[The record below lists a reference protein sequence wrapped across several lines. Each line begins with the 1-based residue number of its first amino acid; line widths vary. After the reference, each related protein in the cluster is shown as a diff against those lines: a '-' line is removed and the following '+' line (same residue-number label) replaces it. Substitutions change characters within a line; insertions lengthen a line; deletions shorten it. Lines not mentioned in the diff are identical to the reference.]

1 MLFYLI
7 FLPLAALSLGYSLFY
22 GTTHL
27 WTATAFF
34 TLLYSGYG
42 VSVGYHRLH
51 SHRSFK
57 TWEPIRKLLLYFGC
71 QGAQGSPVTWSLIH
85 NRSHHAHTD
94 REGDVHTPTKGLFYA
109 FFGWIFDKE
118 NHQFAQTELFKMR
131 KNLDPYALWCH
142 KNYTL
147 LVVLNLVL
155 IALITGWWF
164 DGRYVLASLN
174 ASFLAVIIS
183 GIVNVFGHLPI
194 KGLTYE
200 TDKTKNN
207 STNNPWLVFV
217 SWGESL
223 HNNHHYRPAR
233 LNFNTK
239 WYELDVGRWLIAT
252 IKKS

>member
-27 WTATAFF
+27 WSATAFF

-94 REGDVHTPTKGLFYA
+94 TEGDVHTPTKGLFYA
-109 FFGWIFDKE
+109 FFGWIFDKS

-147 LVVLNLVL
+147 LIVLNLVL

-174 ASFLAVIIS
+174 ASFVTFL
-183 GIVNVFGHLPI
+183 F
-194 KGLTYE
+194 
-200 TDKTKNN
+200 
-207 STNNPWLVFV
+207 
-217 SWGESL
+217 
-223 HNNHHYRPAR
+223 
-233 LNFNTK
+233 
-239 WYELDVGRWLIAT
+239 
-252 IKKS
+252 